1 MYEKRS
7 EITKKN
13 DIYCIKKWNDR
24 LHKHKNAEVRVYGIN
39 KILTNILVI
48 VKSEGVLVKSEGY
61 FWNILWKKKNGDTM
75 TSK

>member
-1 MYEKRS
+1 MYKKGPEAQ
-7 EITKKN
+7 KN
-13 DIYCIKKWNDR
+13 DIYCIKNDIYCIKIWNDR

-61 FWNILWKKKNGDTM
+61 FWNIL
-75 TSK
+75 

>member
-1 MYEKRS
+1 M
-7 EITKKN
+7 
-13 DIYCIKKWNDR
+13 
-24 LHKHKNAEVRVYGIN
+24 HKHKNAEVRVYGIN

-61 FWNILWKKKNGDTM
+61 FWNKKKKKKNDDTM

>member
-1 MYEKRS
+1 
-7 EITKKN
+7 
-13 DIYCIKKWNDR
+13 

-61 FWNILWKKKNGDTM
+61 FWNIL
-75 TSK
+75 